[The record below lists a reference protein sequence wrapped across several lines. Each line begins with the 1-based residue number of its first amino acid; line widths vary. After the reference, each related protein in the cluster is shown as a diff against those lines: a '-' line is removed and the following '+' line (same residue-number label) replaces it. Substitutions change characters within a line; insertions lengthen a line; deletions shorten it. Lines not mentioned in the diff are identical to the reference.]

1 MAKENGEMILKTLI
15 QTDMRVIM
23 QMISSMAMEN
33 SFGRAVTTT
42 KVNSRMTRKR
52 GMEKCTGQMVAVIKA
67 TGSTQYNMA
76 MD

>member
-1 MAKENGEMILKTLI
+1 
-15 QTDMRVIM
+15 
-23 QMISSMAMEN
+23 MISSMAMEN

-67 TGSTQYNMA
+67 IGSTQYNMA